1 MIRAFVLLAP
11 LVLTAAGCSF
21 NPHEVG
27 KEPALTPIG
36 AGLRPATVPIESDRM
51 PRASYRPGNS
61 IWQDTNADFYRD
73 PRATHVGDLVTV
85 KISIKDKATLDN
97 SSNRSRK
104 SNGDLDA
111 NFSYEINTAAK
122 TQHLQAKGSGSFK
135 PSVTAETKTDSQGA
149 IERSESINLLV
160 AAVVTDVL
168 PNGNLLIS
176 GTQEVR
182 VNYEVRVLT
191 VAGIVRPRDIST
203 DNSVSYDKIAEARI
217 SYGGRGRIT
226 EIQQPAWGQQII
238 DAIAPY

>member
-1 MIRAFVLLAP
+1 M
-11 LVLTAAGCSF
+11 
-21 NPHEVG
+21 
-27 KEPALTPIG
+27 
-36 AGLRPATVPIESDRM
+36 
-51 PRASYRPGNS
+51 
-61 IWQDTNADFYRD
+61 
-73 PRATHVGDLVTV
+73 
-85 KISIKDKATLDN
+85 
-97 SSNRSRK
+97 
-104 SNGDLDA
+104 
-111 NFSYEINTAAK
+111 
-122 TQHLQAKGSGSFK
+122 
-135 PSVTAETKTDSQGA
+135 TAETKTDSQGA

-203 DNSVSYDKIAEARI
+203 DNTVSYDKIAEARI